1 MKAKQISDRDE
12 YEAVHSSDRL
22 QPFNLSAPLISETL
36 FNLKQ
41 QCEDQII
48 QKEARIGSSSTL
60 GSSGRRRNKRESVAG
75 GSRTIGSQGAQ
86 HVQLFENWVFV
97 KPSQAE

>member
-1 MKAKQISDRDE
+1 M
-12 YEAVHSSDRL
+12 HSSDRL

-41 QCEDQII
+41 RCEDQII

-60 GSSGRRRNKRESVAG
+60 GSAGRRHNKRESAKVDPG
-75 GSRTIGSQGAQ
+75 
-86 HVQLFENWVFV
+86 
-97 KPSQAE
+97 PSAAKVLKTYRMR